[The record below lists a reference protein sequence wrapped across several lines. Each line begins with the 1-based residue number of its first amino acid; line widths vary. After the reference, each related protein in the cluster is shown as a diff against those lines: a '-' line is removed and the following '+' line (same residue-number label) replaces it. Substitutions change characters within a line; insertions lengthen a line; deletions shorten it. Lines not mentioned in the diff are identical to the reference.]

1 MKINYDVAIFADKNK
16 SAIGMVIWDKLGS
29 VLGSLSKQLPQA
41 YTPLEIE
48 AMAAVTTLQFSSDLG
63 FTYAVLESDSQVLV
77 NALYNDIFFLS
88 LNGLLIEDIR
98 FNARFFN
105 QLHYSL
111 VKREGNMV
119 AYNLAR
125 HALCILDFVV
135 WMEDVRP
142 PLLPVTLVDNGR
154 FS

>member
-1 MKINYDVAIFADKNK
+1 
-16 SAIGMVIWDKLGS
+16 
-29 VLGSLSKQLPQA
+29 
-41 YTPLEIE
+41 
-48 AMAAVTTLQFSSDLG
+48 MAAVTALQFASDLG
-63 FTYAVLESDSQVLV
+63 FTCAVLESDSQVLV
-77 NALYNDIFFLS
+77 NVLYNEIFFLS

>member
-1 MKINYDVAIFADKNK
+1 
-16 SAIGMVIWDKLGS
+16 
-29 VLGSLSKQLPQA
+29 
-41 YTPLEIE
+41 
-48 AMAAVTTLQFSSDLG
+48 MAAVTTLQFSSDLG

-105 QLHYSL
+105 QLHYSH

-119 AYNLAR
+119 AHNL
-125 HALCILDFVV
+125 
-135 WMEDVRP
+135 
-142 PLLPVTLVDNGR
+142 T
-154 FS
+154 